1 MRKGRAENFT
11 QKYGMKGMVI
21 IMKKRLI
28 SAILILMMLV
38 TVAIVPVSAA
48 VADPILP
55 LWTNFT
61 KVEATIVFADIYGE
75 ATGEAKATGATIT
88 GTLYVYEDGNPTPI
102 YTQTKTASN
111 RLTVTIEFEGEYGV
125 EYTVV
130 FNVTATKNGV
140 TESASDSAS
149 EYC

>member
-1 MRKGRAENFT
+1 
-11 QKYGMKGMVI
+11 MVI

-38 TVAIVPVSAA
+38 TVAIFPVSAA
-48 VADPILP
+48 VVDPVVP
-55 LWTNFT
+55 LWDLSNGVNARLSFS
-61 KVEATIVFADIYGE
+61 DIYGTAKGT
-75 ATGEAKATGATIT
+75 ATASGATIT
-88 GTLYVYEDGNPTPI
+88 GTLSVYEEGNPNPI

-111 RLTVTIEFEGEYGV
+111 RLTVTIEFEGEYDV
-125 EYTVV
+125 EYTAV

-149 EYC
+149 EYCW